1 MPIKDD
7 FEREEF
13 EQHPRVIELKRIAD
27 EVTGALLNTQKQLAK
42 VKKSKDD
49 FTYAVVRAAHD
60 AMLSLGA
67 VPPVPAP
74 KVDKRKAKEE
84 VALLHSTDWQLGKRT
99 LTYDTAECERLVKQ
113 SIETTIRITDIQR
126 QDHPVKEIYLMLGG
140 DIVENTTIFPS
151 QVYEVDSDVM
161 AQFVAASRILVDI
174 VRTLLANY
182 EKVTVVCEPGNH
194 GRMGKLGELPKDVN
208 WDKLVYMFAGE
219 TLRDE
224 KRLTWQMSKE
234 DIQRVH
240 IPDPTGK
247 GGGYKALLI
256 HGDEI
261 RWGTASTIVRFAD
274 RWKSGAYKFFD
285 EVDKITKGFD
295 FRDLYIGHFH
305 QHQSWNMA
313 NGEGSVF
320 MSAAVESGNRYARD
334 LLASNGEP
342 SQRLHFVDPI
352 KGRVSAE
359 YRLWLD

>member
-1 MPIKDD
+1 MSLEKAIKVAEEGLIIDD
-7 FEREEF
+7 LRS
-13 EQHPRVIELKRIAD
+13 
-27 EVTGALLNTQKQLAK
+27 ALANTQKQLAK
-42 VKKSKDD
+42 VKKNRDD
-49 FTYAVVRAAHD
+49 FTQAVVQSAHD
-60 AMLSLGA
+60 AMLSLG
-67 VPPVPAP
+67 PITPVPTPP
-74 KVDKRKAKEE
+74 KDSRTKRGE
-84 VALLHSTDWQLGKRT
+84 VALLHSTDWQLGKKT
-99 LTYDTAECERLVKQ
+99 LTYNTKECERLVKQ
-113 SIETTIRITDIQR
+113 SIDKTIKITEIQR
-126 QDHPVKEIYLMLGG
+126 THHPVKECVLMLGG

-151 QVYEVDSDVM
+151 QPYEVDSDIM
-161 AQFVAASRILVDI
+161 EQFIVASRILIDI
-174 VRTLLANY
+174 VRTLLANF

-208 WDKLVYMFAGE
+208 WDKLTYMFAGQA
-219 TLRDE
+219 LKGE

-234 DIQRVH
+234 DIQRVT
-240 IPDPTGK
+240 IGN
-247 GGGYKALLI
+247 YKALLI

-285 EVDKITKGFD
+285 EVDSITKGFD

-342 SQRLHFVDPI
+342 SQRLHFVDPD
-352 KGRVSAE
+352 KGRVTSE
-359 YRLWLD
+359 YRLWLE

>member
-1 MPIKDD
+1 VSLFD
-7 FEREEF
+7 ELENLASEENP
-13 EQHPRVIELKRIAD
+13 EVAELRK
-27 EVTGALLNTQKQLAK
+27 ALFNTQKQLAII
-42 VKKSKDD
+42 KKKRDD
-49 FTYAVVRAAHD
+49 FTSAVVQAAHD
-60 AMLSLGA
+60 AMLSMGA
-67 VPPVPAP
+67 VPPVTAP
-74 KVDKRKAKEE
+74 KKDARTKKVE
-84 VALLHSTDWQLGKRT
+84 VALLHSTDWQLGKQT
-99 LTYDTAECERLVKQ
+99 LTYNTAECERLVKQ
-113 SIETTIRITDIQR
+113 SIEKTIRITEIQR
-126 QDHPVKEIYLMLGG
+126 ADHPVKEIVLMLGG

-161 AQFVAASRILVDI
+161 TQFVEASRILIDV
-174 VRTLLANY
+174 VRILLANF

-194 GRMGKLGELPKDVN
+194 GRVGKLGELPKDVN
-208 WDKLVYMFAGE
+208 WDKLVYMFAGHA
-219 TLRDE
+219 LHNE

-234 DIQRVH
+234 DIQRV
-240 IPDPTGK
+240 TVGN
-247 GGGYKALLI
+247 YKALLI

-285 EVDKITKGFD
+285 EIDQVTKGFD

-320 MSAAVESGNRYARD
+320 MSGAVETGNRYARD

-342 SQRLHFVDPI
+342 SQRLHFVDPE
-352 KGRVSAE
+352 KGRVTSE

>member
-1 MPIKDD
+1 LFD
-7 FEREEF
+7 ELENLASEENP
-13 EQHPRVIELKRIAD
+13 EVAELRK
-27 EVTGALLNTQKQLAK
+27 ALFNTQKQLAII
-42 VKKSKDD
+42 KKKRDD
-49 FTYAVVRAAHD
+49 FTSAVVQAAHD
-60 AMLSLGA
+60 AMLSMGA
-67 VPPVPAP
+67 VPPVTAP
-74 KVDKRKAKEE
+74 KKDARTKKVE
-84 VALLHSTDWQLGKRT
+84 VALLHSTDWQLGKQT
-99 LTYDTAECERLVKQ
+99 LTYNTAECERLVKQ
-113 SIETTIRITDIQR
+113 SIEKTIRITEIQR
-126 QDHPVKEIYLMLGG
+126 ADHPVKEIVLMLGG

-161 AQFVAASRILVDI
+161 TQFVEASRILIDV
-174 VRTLLANY
+174 VRILLANF

-194 GRMGKLGELPKDVN
+194 GRVGKLGELPKDVN
-208 WDKLVYMFAGE
+208 WDKLVYMFAGHA
-219 TLRDE
+219 LHNE

-234 DIQRVH
+234 DIQRV
-240 IPDPTGK
+240 TVGN
-247 GGGYKALLI
+247 YKALLI

-285 EVDKITKGFD
+285 EIDQVTKGFD

-320 MSAAVESGNRYARD
+320 MSGAVETGNRYARD

-342 SQRLHFVDPI
+342 SQRLHFVDPE
-352 KGRVSAE
+352 KGRVTSE

>member
-1 MPIKDD
+1 MSLSDDLEQLEKDSAP
-7 FEREEF
+7 E
-13 EQHPRVIELKRIAD
+13 VVELRK
-27 EVTGALLNTQKQLAK
+27 ALANAQRQLSA
-42 VKKSKDD
+42 VKKKRDD
-49 FTYAVVRAAHD
+49 FTAAVVQAAHD
-60 AMLSLGA
+60 AMLSMGA

-74 KVDKRKAKEE
+74 KKDSRSKKGE
-84 VALLHSTDWQLGKRT
+84 VALLHSTDWQLGKQT
-99 LTYDTAECERLVKQ
+99 QTYDTKECERLVKQ
-113 SIETTIRITDIQR
+113 SIEKTIKITEIQR
-126 QDHPVKEIYLMLGG
+126 ADHPVKEIVLMLGG

-161 AQFVAASRILVDI
+161 TQFVEASRILIDI
-174 VRTLLANY
+174 VRILLANF
-182 EKVTVVCEPGNH
+182 EKVTVICEPGNH
-194 GRMGKLGELPKDVN
+194 GRIGKFGELPKDIN
-208 WDKLVYMFAGE
+208 WDKLTYMFAGQA
-219 TLRDE
+219 LRNE
-224 KRLTWQMSKE
+224 KRLTWQMTKE
-234 DIQRVH
+234 DIQRVT
-240 IPDPTGK
+240 IGN
-247 GGGYKALLI
+247 YKALLI

-261 RWGTASTIVRFAD
+261 RWGTAATIVRFAD

-295 FRDLYIGHFH
+295 FRDLYIGHYH

-320 MSAAVESGNRYARD
+320 MSGAVETSNRYARD